1 MIIGRLPSAVGRGR
15 RRSAVR
21 SGPTASAAVTRVRRS
36 RWAAAVVV
44 PVALAASLEAAAAA
58 AAAAAA
64 EAAAE
69 AEAEA
74 VAEAVAEAEAEA
86 ALPSTAGRRRWRSGK
101 GGRSGGLVRGE
112 CGE

>member
-44 PVALAASLEAAAAA
+44 PVALAAALEAAA

-74 VAEAVAEAEAEA
+74 EKEAV
-86 ALPSTAGRRRWRSGK
+86 
-101 GGRSGGLVRGE
+101 VV
-112 CGE
+112 

>member
-1 MIIGRLPSAVGRGR
+1 MPPWQLSQGGAS
-15 RRSAVR
+15 
-21 SGPTASAAVTRVRRS
+21 TAE
-36 RWAAAVVV
+36 
-44 PVALAASLEAAAAA
+44 EAEAEAE
-58 AAAAAA
+58 AAAAA